1 MMVHS
6 FFSLSS
12 HIHQRRFYMQSF
24 SYTKKL
30 SLVLMLCMGATPII
44 GDNAKKPIEP
54 LVPTSRTTRIIG
66 GTILATTLITFLRL
80 ITKKTAPKRVYPKD
94 DSLNEQLWYA
104 FDELWVGQMEKG
116 ERADKLVINDENP
129 NELVYKYSKIEARG
143 VAGILYSTLKPV
155 IIPALTLLVLFNKNS
170 SDVVCGYKNALEFAE
185 NPILYFQHLLDECSN
200 KSEVVGKPKAAT
212 TNAK

>member
-44 GDNAKKPIEP
+44 GDNPKQAI
-54 LVPTSRTTRIIG
+54 PTTTTTKVIG
-66 GTILATTLITFLRL
+66 HTVLATVLVTYLRL
-80 ITKKTAPKRVYPKD
+80 IMKKTAPKRVYPKD
-94 DSLNEQLWYA
+94 DSLSEQLWYA

-129 NELVYKYSKIEARG
+129 NELIYKYSKIEARG

-155 IIPALTLLVLFNKNS
+155 IIPALTLMVLLNKS
-170 SDVVCGYKNALEFAE
+170 SEDVYCGVINALKFAE
-185 NPILYFQHLLDECSN
+185 NPFQYVADLDEKCTA
-200 KSEVVGKPKAAT
+200 KA
-212 TNAK
+212 K